1 MITTDGLGK
10 KRRSSSMTTGNIYK
24 TMDTHK
30 KTLLHLLKE
39 RAYKQGHFTLSSG
52 KETEHYINC
61 KPVTLSCEGNAL
73 LSHLMIQEI
82 EDDAVAVGGLTLG
95 ADPLVCGVAQRA
107 YYSGHRHVDA
117 LIVRKNPKGHG
128 TKEVIEGNKP
138 PKGSIVTV
146 LEDVTTTGSSAI
158 RAVNT
163 LRDAGYTVN
172 RVVTI
177 VDRMENHKVWENNE
191 IKFISLFKLEDVIN
205 SD

>member
-1 MITTDGLGK
+1 MITTDGLEK

>member
-1 MITTDGLGK
+1 MTDNLH
-10 KRRSSSMTTGNIYK
+10 R
-24 TMDTHK
+24 

-39 RAYKQGHFTLSSG
+39 RAYKHGQFTLSSG

-73 LSHLMIQEI
+73 LSHLMIKEV
-82 EDDAVAVGGLTLG
+82 EDGAIAVGGLTLG

-107 YYSGHRHVDA
+107 YYSGNRHLDA
-117 LIVRKNPKGHG
+117 LIVRRNPKGHG

-158 RAVNT
+158 KAVNV
-163 LRDAGYTVN
+163 LRDAGYIVN
-172 RVVTI
+172 RVVAI

-191 IKFISLFKLEDVIN
+191 LEFISLFKLEDIIK
-205 SD
+205 S